1 MKLVILYTNQ
11 HVIALDETYGF
22 LAYKIK
28 EKKKEINLRIIY

>member
-22 LAYKIK
+22 LAYKIFR
-28 EKKKEINLRIIY
+28 EKRD